1 MNKDKIKIDNLS
13 FGLFLSKIDHNT
25 LVEYSRDFMP
35 KLAMVNTILNSEY
48 MHNDCMTMLF
58 NKDLSL
64 PGMLCFSML
73 SGELNLMDKE
83 ELLKLISLLFSKKN
97 LINMFIDFANKETRL
112 KIIEMYNNRNKPNTT
127 KLFYN

>member
-13 FGLFLSKIDHNT
+13 FGLFLSKLDHNT
-25 LVEYSRDFMP
+25 FLEYSRDFMP
-35 KLAMVNTILNSEY
+35 KIAMVNTILNNDY
-48 MHNDCMTMLF
+48 MHNDCITMLF

-64 PGMLCFSML
+64 PDSLSFSML